1 MNFGLGNG
9 FLDLTSKSQETKEK
23 TDNHQN
29 VKHLPFYFFFNIIY
43 FRETKREWG
52 AREGGRHRTQRRLQ
66 ALSYQ

>member
-29 VKHLPFYFFFNIIY
+29 VKHLPFYFFLTLFILERQSASGEPE
-43 FRETKREWG
+43 REEDTEPKG
-52 AREGGRHRTQRRLQ
+52 DSRL
-66 ALSYQ
+66 